1 MQVSSAAV
9 PVPAAIAVIGLIPLF
24 FYLRNLNR
32 ATSRTRN

>member
-9 PVPAAIAVIGLIPLF
+9 PMFAAIAVIGVIPLF
-24 FYLRNLNR
+24 FYLPNLNR